1 MTTHVLT
8 ENSLEKKFWWQYLGG
23 YHWYVLI
30 VCALGWMFDC
40 AAQIIFTSS
49 RQFAMRDLLP
59 QATPAFQNYIS
70 TWTTTWFMIGWASG
84 GLIFGIVGD
93 KWGRAKTMGLCILM
107 YAVFTGLSALA
118 RTWQEF
124 AFSRF
129 VTGFGVGGE
138 FAAGASLVA
147 DVMPAEARAQALGLL
162 QALSAIGNILGAYA
176 LSLASFWA
184 GNNDH
189 LIWRYLYLLGAIP
202 APIAVV
208 VMLKMREPDK
218 WVQAKA
224 AAKQSGKN
232 NFGRISDLF
241 THRTWRR
248 NTIVGL
254 LLAIS
259 GVIGV
264 WGIGF
269 YSPELIGSTFPQIS
283 AVAGQLVEKVVH
295 APDQARRINEL
306 HALIATSQETKDGK
320 PTPQANDA
328 KEAITAYRNLLA
340 RTVAYGQTVP
350 EDLAGVQITPQRDVK
365 LSALLANRM
374 EPKAIATLI
383 SHALIVQQVGA
394 FFGMLVFSFLAVRI
408 GRRWSFA
415 FAFAMAWMSICVVFL
430 GFHHPSQIW
439 YLYPLLGFCTLL
451 PFGGY
456 AVYFPELFPTR
467 LRSTGTGFCYNVGRY
482 VASMGPLAFGSLG
495 AALVGR
501 FETPAFRVAAV
512 IVASVY
518 IIGIVAAFMGPETKG
533 QPLPEDDHP
542 GFPLVPPGQ
551 APVVLH

>member
-1 MTTHVLT
+1 
-8 ENSLEKKFWWQYLGG
+8 
-23 YHWYVLI
+23 
-30 VCALGWMFDC
+30 
-40 AAQIIFTSS
+40 
-49 RQFAMRDLLP
+49 MRDLLP
-59 QATPAFQNYIS
+59 QATPAYQNYIS
-70 TWTTTWFMIGWASG
+70 TWATTWFMIGWASG

-129 VTGFGVGGE
+129 ITGFGVGGE
-138 FAAGASLVA
+138 FAAGAALVA
-147 DVMPAEARAQALGLL
+147 DVMPKEARAQALGML
-162 QALSAIGNILGAYA
+162 QALSAIGNILGAYS
-176 LSLASFWA
+176 LSLAGWWA

-189 LIWRYLYLLGAIP
+189 LIWRYLYLLGAVP
-202 APIAVV
+202 APIAIV

-224 AAKQSGKN
+224 AAKQSGLN

-269 YSPELIGSTFPQIS
+269 YSPELIGSTFPQMS
-283 AVAGQLVEKVVH
+283 AAAGQLVEKVAA
-295 APDQARRINEL
+295 APDEAAHRSEL
-306 HALIATSQETKDGK
+306 HALIMASQETKSGK

-328 KEAITAYRNLLA
+328 KESITAYRSLLA
-340 RTVAYGQTVP
+340 RTVTYGETVP
-350 EDLAGVQITPQRDVK
+350 EDLASVQITPNRNTK
-365 LSALLANRM
+365 LSSLLANRM

-383 SHALIVQQVGA
+383 SHALVVQQVGA
-394 FFGMLVFSFLAVRI
+394 FFGMLVLSMLAVRI

-430 GFHHPSQIW
+430 GFHHQSQIW

-467 LRSTGTGFCYNVGRY
+467 LRTTGTGFCYNVGRY

-495 AALVGR
+495 AALVGK
-501 FETPAFRVAAV
+501 FEIPAFRVAAV
-512 IVASVY
+512 IVSSIY
-518 IIGIVAAFMGPETKG
+518 IVGIVAAFLGPETMD
-533 QPLPEDDHP
+533 QPLPED
-542 GFPLVPPGQ
+542 Q
-551 APVVLH
+551 PVSPVAGIETIPQTVSR